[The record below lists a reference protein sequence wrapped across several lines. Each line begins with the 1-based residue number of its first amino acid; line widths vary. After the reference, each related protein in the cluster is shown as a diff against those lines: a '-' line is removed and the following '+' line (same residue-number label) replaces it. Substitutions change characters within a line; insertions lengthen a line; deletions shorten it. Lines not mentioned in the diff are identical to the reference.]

1 MTKWMRV
8 AALVLLPMMAACED
22 DSTGNVP
29 DDIGEE
35 VATIRLTL
43 GSQTVD
49 VAQNGSVSGDF
60 DIPRG
65 PSTMTATFLRQSG
78 TPITLPSTGAFTI
91 GVVSSNTG
99 RVTVAQTNPFSV
111 TLNGVQTGNATIS
124 VALVH
129 GSHNEIGPFTVPVTV
144 LPATDN

>member
-8 AALVLLPMMAACED
+8 AALVLLPVMAACED
-22 DSTGNVP
+22 DATGTTQE
-29 DDIGEE
+29 DIGEE

-49 VAQNGSVSGDF
+49 ISATGSVSGNF

-65 PSTMTATFLRQSG
+65 NSTMTATFLRQSG
-78 TPITLPSTGAFTI
+78 TPITLPATGAFTI
-91 GVVSSNTG
+91 SAVSSNTG

-111 TLNGVQTGNATIS
+111 TLNGVQTGTATLA
-124 VALVH
+124 VGLVH
-129 GSHNEIGPFTVPVTV
+129 GSHTEIGPFPVPVTV
-144 LPATDN
+144 LPAVDN